1 MQHKILRL
9 TWVSRKIELEIAI
22 PRRTHP
28 FPAIYYVSKVIQKK
42 KEESQQLTQ
51 RISSGL
57 YSSLHFKVSFNI
69 LAAFLTFQFRALKYL
84 EMHASEQKMDALPDC
99 GPINLLTWN
108 VCDLNIYVKPS
119 LFLELSSDKSCLMCI
134 FLMQEDIA
142 HEAETGK
149 TYRTN
154 YIDKHGRTVLVMR
167 PSRQV

>member
-57 YSSLHFKVSFNI
+57 YSSLHFRVSFNI
-69 LAAFLTFQFRALKYL
+69 FTAFLTFQFRALKYL

-99 GPINLLTWN
+99 GPINFLTSLIWKKGN
-108 VCDLNIYVKPS
+108 YYELQCSFAQNIAV
-119 LFLELSSDKSCLMCI
+119 
-134 FLMQEDIA
+134 
-142 HEAETGK
+142 
-149 TYRTN
+149 
-154 YIDKHGRTVLVMR
+154 
-167 PSRQV
+167 